1 MGSPD
6 EDERLRGTDSSHP
19 ITIKCD
25 LTAAVQDVPSSALTI
40 HQETVSME
48 AGVRCV
54 SETSLPETWLITAD
68 KQLNHHEGAFF
79 FCFRSTHVKSV
90 ESCPWSKLLA
100 EDYRTFIIYYLQS
113 MTSVTQQFENIK
125 HQREEPCC
133 EEVTM

>member
-40 HQETVSME
+40 HQGTVSME

-54 SETSLPETWLITAD
+54 SETSLAETWLITAD
-68 KQLNHHEGAFF
+68 KQLNHQEGAFF

-90 ESCPWSKLLA
+90 ESCP
-100 EDYRTFIIYYLQS
+100 
-113 MTSVTQQFENIK
+113 
-125 HQREEPCC
+125 
-133 EEVTM
+133 